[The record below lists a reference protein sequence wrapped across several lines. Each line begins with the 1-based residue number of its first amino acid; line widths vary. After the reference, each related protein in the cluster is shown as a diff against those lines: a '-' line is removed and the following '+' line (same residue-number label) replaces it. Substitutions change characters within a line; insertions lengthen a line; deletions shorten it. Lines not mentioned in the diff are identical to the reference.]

1 MFSLFGLI
9 GGEVMKYMVSMNGK
23 QFEIGVELLDA
34 PPSPALAAP
43 APALAA
49 PAPAPT
55 AEASSKR
62 EENVTSPMPGNVWDV
77 RVTVGQRVSLGEVL
91 VVLEAMKMEIE
102 IVATRI
108 GTVKQVL
115 VAKGAPVNMDDVLV
129 VLS

>member
-1 MFSLFGLI
+1 
-9 GGEVMKYMVSMNGK
+9 MKYMVSMNGK

-43 APALAA
+43 APAPAA

-129 VLS
+129 VLN

>member
-1 MFSLFGLI
+1 
-9 GGEVMKYMVSMNGK
+9 MKYMVSMNGK

-49 PAPAPT
+49 PAPALA

-129 VLS
+129 VLN

>member
-34 PPSPALAAP
+34 PPS
-43 APALAA
+43 PALAA

-129 VLS
+129 VLN

>member
-9 GGEVMKYMVSMNGK
+9 GGEVMKYLVSMNGK

-34 PPSPALAAP
+34 PPS
-43 APALAA
+43 PALAA

>member
-34 PPSPALAAP
+34 PPS
-43 APALAA
+43 PALAA